1 MKKKKLSDALDQ
13 LDARY
18 IDEAA
23 GYKAAVK
30 GRVWIKYA
38 SAAAC
43 LLLATAIG
51 LGLYLKPG
59 DGELR
64 GISPY
69 PVKQVDV
76 TLNDGQSELGV
87 VPKWE
92 DMHITSQYG
101 EFEHALGR
109 FSSGAKAIDADKLG
123 EARGRV
129 YLRGT
134 DVYTNNEYYIEGD
147 TFVIN
152 GISEK
157 FALALRFDGTEKY
170 YVYRNV
176 WFRPDTLG
184 ELIDALSLKENLS
197 ARTVY
202 YDYVNEEGKHAKIEF
217 EGLAIEKI
225 WELLLSDRALENV
238 YDQVGMY
245 VAKMSISVNVPIVGY
260 DNVGLWVTEDGY
272 LVTNVGS
279 TGKAFYL
286 GVDRVNAFMQ
296 YVMDN
301 CQGYEIV
308 YSYPDGYEV
317 PESGVDHNGFDVT
330 VQTSEANIPE

>member
-1 MKKKKLSDALDQ
+1 MKKKKLSDALDR
-13 LDARY
+13 LDAHY

-23 GYKAAVK
+23 GYKALER
-30 GRVWIKYA
+30 GRGWIKYA

-51 LGLYLKPG
+51 LGLYLKP
-59 DGELR
+59 DESRR

-69 PVKQVDV
+69 PIRQVDV
-76 TLNDGQSELGV
+76 TRTEDGTELGII
-87 VPKWE
+87 PKWE

-109 FSSGAKAIDADKLG
+109 FFSGAKAIDADKLG
-123 EARGRV
+123 ESRGRV
-129 YLRGT
+129 YLRGS
-134 DVYTNNEYYIEGD
+134 DVYTNTEYYIEGE

-176 WFRPDTLG
+176 WYRPDTLG
-184 ELIDALSLKENLS
+184 ELIDALALTEHLE

-202 YDYVNEEGKHAKIEF
+202 YDYVSDEGKHAKVEF
-217 EGLAIEKI
+217 EGLAMEKV

-238 YDQVGMY
+238 YDQQKTY
-245 VAKMSISVNVPIVGY
+245 AAKMSISVNVPIVGY

-272 LVTNVGS
+272 LVTNVGG

-286 GVDRVNAFMQ
+286 GTERVNAFIR

-317 PESGVDHNGFDVT
+317 PESGVDHNGFEVT
-330 VQTSEANIPE
+330 VQTTEAHMPE